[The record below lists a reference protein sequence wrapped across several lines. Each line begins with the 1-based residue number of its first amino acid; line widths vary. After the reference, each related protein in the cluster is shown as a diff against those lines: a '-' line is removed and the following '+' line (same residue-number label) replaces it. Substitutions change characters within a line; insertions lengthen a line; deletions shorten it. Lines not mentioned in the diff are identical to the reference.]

1 MAKTDKSHGDIKFYQ
16 QKVIRPEIDLR
27 CPSCSTA
34 LNELKVKYE
43 SSEINCPNCDYKIIF
58 DGQAWDARLQRDY
71 PTDFS
76 RQWDLWEKGKL
87 GETHLMYGQTLK
99 ERFRSLLE
107 LLGLSENELNKM
119 KILEIGF
126 GDGRLLQEIQKHSAM
141 AYGIDLVKPLKS
153 SCLRPGSVICG
164 DLFNI
169 PFMPKQFDIVICKG
183 VIACTID
190 TRNAFYRISEQVATN
205 GMLYLNVYEKN
216 CKKSLIL
223 RKIFPGSWRY
233 PESIRL
239 IIANV
244 IGVIRATVKILSK
257 RKSDFEL
264 FKIEWG
270 NYKLS
275 TYDVISA
282 RWTCI
287 HTKEEIIGWFE
298 EKGFKVRRIGMCN
311 YVGIKR

>member
-1 MAKTDKSHGDIKFYQ
+1 MGIQ

-27 CPSCSTA
+27 CPSCSTE

-43 SSEINCPNCDYKIIF
+43 LSEINCPNCEYKMTF
-58 DGQAWDARLQRDY
+58 DGQIWDARLQQAY

-76 RQWDLWEKGKL
+76 RQWVLYEKGRL
-87 GETHLMYGQTLK
+87 GETHLMYGQTSK
-99 ERFRSLLE
+99 ERFHSLLTV
-107 LLGLSENELNKM
+107 LGLSENDLNKM

-126 GDGRLLQEIQKHSAM
+126 GDGRLLQEIQKYSSM
-141 AYGIDLVKPLKS
+141 AYGIDMVKPLKS

-169 PFMPKQFDIVICKG
+169 PFVPGQFDIVICKG

-190 TRNAFYRISEQVATN
+190 TRNAFYRISEQVAAK
-205 GMLYLNVYEKN
+205 GMLYVNVYEKN

-223 RKIFPGSWRY
+223 RKILPGSWRY

-244 IGVIRATVKILSK
+244 IRVIRATVKILSK
-257 RKSDFEL
+257 RKSNFEL

-270 NYKLS
+270 NYRLS
-275 TYDVISA
+275 TYDVISPI
-282 RWTCI
+282 WTNV
-287 HTKEEIIGWFE
+287 HTKEEIIAWFE
-298 EKGFKVRRIGMCN
+298 EKGFKVPRIGMCN
-311 YVGIKR
+311 YVGIKG